1 MFINKRE
8 STGLKYLNDSNV
20 FMEYSD
26 DMDDIYEN
34 INDYDLNKIRTM
46 LIVFDDMIAD
56 MDSNKSLIQ

>member
-46 LIVFDDMIAD
+46 LIVFDDMTAD

>member
-1 MFINKRE
+1 
-8 STGLKYLNDSNV
+8 
-20 FMEYSD
+20 MEYSD